1 MSTNELEIL
10 GHILIAAAKTENS
23 HYPFIIDVDL
33 LQGDATFTRSW
44 NGIVKDCKR
53 IAHNIPQPIRDI
65 VGKHIQT
72 RRDSNPASRLP
83 ESFCQP
89 DSPIAQISQ
98 TPREVS
104 QSISEG
110 IPSTIRASSITEA
123 ERGSE
128 ECVSSSL
135 SQKQLLAR
143 NPTPVKS
150 TSKRKQPL
158 PPILLKDLKSWV
170 ESPKQ
175 FLNLERI
182 KVDDC
187 GIIPYIRAV
196 ENSQYLNTIRKRFV
210 LRQLAESKRLWAPR
224 TTKTFF
230 EKLATPRSTLNNWI
244 YEGGNYASLVA
255 NKGPEVL
262 FSELKP
268 RTQKSKKKAPPQGKK
283 RSIDDLITGG
293 NIETDVRNHHAKEAN
308 NPSLTFTHEELQL
321 PKVYLADETGEAFEA
336 VEVDENGVPIQEL
349 FKAAA
354 KGIVTFLEDL
364 HRQAGLLDDDESQDS
379 RSATYSCQSGYC
391 SCRATNDDTMVDA
404 GRSLRQSPTERATD
418 DGISSCGFGCTST
431 NSTASLPGEQV
442 AIRGLQEHTSWNA
455 TGLPS
460 PSLVEPGQEGTS
472 SGIGDAYDQQPGNM
486 PNTRFSPTSLTPS
499 QFQPPSSQPASGPRV
514 DTSNLLSHGT
524 VTASAL
530 TSISSTLPCYVSPS
544 QPSNGYLNSQDEPRG
559 TETSGDLQH
568 DVHEYNAEEA
578 FFDEQFGN
586 LGDTDIIFN
595 LGSPCLGFN

>member
-104 QSISEG
+104 QSISE
-110 IPSTIRASSITEA
+110 EA
-123 ERGSE
+123 TVGSE
-128 ECVSSSL
+128 PNSREEYFKAKTAS
-135 SQKQLLAR
+135 A
-143 NPTPVKS
+143 
-150 TSKRKQPL
+150 
-158 PPILLKDLKSWV
+158 PILLKDLKSWV

-175 FLNLERI
+175 FLNLEGI

-321 PKVYLADETGEAFEA
+321 PKVYLADETGEAVEA

-364 HRQAGLLDDDESQDS
+364 HRQAGLLDDDEPQDS

-404 GRSLRQSPTERATD
+404 GRSLRQSPTKRATD

-472 SGIGDAYDQQPGNM
+472 SVSASKQSAGFWASCRHLKLAQPWNCHCIGFDVYFLHIAM
-486 PNTRFSPTSLTPS
+486 LCL
-499 QFQPPSSQPASGPRV
+499 A
-514 DTSNLLSHGT
+514 
-524 VTASAL
+524 
-530 TSISSTLPCYVSPS
+530 ISTLEWLFEFAV
-544 QPSNGYLNSQDEPRG
+544 
-559 TETSGDLQH
+559 
-568 DVHEYNAEEA
+568 
-578 FFDEQFGN
+578 
-586 LGDTDIIFN
+586 
-595 LGSPCLGFN
+595 